1 MAKGFGDQKI
11 SPQAYI
17 KFLDKVLQATKESK
31 GNKKV
36 VYPLLQ
42 ANLDKLDDNFAKE
55 LRRRVK
61 VRRAE
66 VRLSQESDI
75 AAVIG
80 NFSNLIVEF
89 PRGSRANNIEIAI
102 VCCQNALE
110 IYTREAFPDSW
121 AMAQMNLGNAYRDRI
136 RGEKAQNLEDAIT
149 CFRHALE
156 IYTRDAFP
164 DHWAMTKMN
173 FGAAYSDRIRG
184 EKAQNLEDA
193 IACYQ
198 NALEIYTRSAFRN
211 DWAMTQM
218 NLGAAYRN
226 RIRGEKAQNL
236 EDAITCFRE
245 ALKVYTR
252 SAFPNYW
259 AKTQVNLG
267 NAYGDRIR
275 GEKAQNL
282 EDAIACFQNALE
294 IYTRKAFPDDW
305 AMTKMNLG
313 NAYGDRIRGEKA
325 QNLEDAITCFRN
337 ALEVYTRDAFPDD
350 WAKTKMNLGVAYRNR
365 IGGEKAQNLE
375 DAITCFRNAL
385 EVYTRDT
392 FPDDWAKTKINLG
405 NAYHNRIGGEKAQ
418 NLEAAITCF
427 RNALEIYTRD
437 TFPDHWARVQ
447 INLGNAYNKRI
458 EGEKAQNIEDA
469 IACYGNALEVHT
481 RDAFPDHWAKAQ
493 KNLGIT
499 YQDEQ
504 QFDNA
509 YTAFKTAIDTVE
521 LLRDEIISG
530 SGIEE
535 DKEKLAEEWN
545 KLYQRMVEV
554 CLELGEINQA
564 IEYVER
570 SKTRN
575 LVELILTRDF
585 HNIFPT
591 ETATQLQQLQ
601 KQIAINQ
608 KRLQT
613 GAADDRTNLVQ
624 RLSEQRKQHNDLQ
637 DKYLPIGSSFQFQQF
652 QATLD
657 EHTAIIEF
665 YLTNEQILTFIITRH
680 SQQPIIL
687 KSDSE
692 NLRKLERF
700 KNGYFR
706 AYDNPKFHWQRRL
719 NTRLKL
725 LAKIL
730 RIDEIIKQIPKQCH
744 QLVLIPHRYLHLFPL
759 QALPVTTQA
768 GDKSQCL
775 LDYFPQGVR
784 YAPSCQLLQL
794 VQNRERPNFTKL
806 FAIQNPTN
814 DLTYTDIE
822 VETIQNYFNPKV
834 VLKKQQAT
842 KAEINQ
848 TSLNNFDCLHFSC
861 HGQFNFDNPRK
872 SALVLAGARL
882 QGTKPS
888 SERYISLRDG
898 ELYDLDK
905 CLTLETIFT
914 LNLKQCRLVTL
925 SACETGL
932 IKPNS
937 ISDEYIGLPS
947 GFLVAGSSSVVASL
961 WRVRDLSTAFLMIK
975 FYQNLNSGMSV
986 AVALNQA
993 QIWMRNT
1000 TQEELL
1006 KWTKDLPVDAESKD
1020 PFQEELDWYN
1030 PEEKP
1035 FQDPKHWAAF
1045 CAIGQ

>member
-1 MAKGFGDQKI
+1 MTKGFGDKKI
-11 SPQAYI
+11 SRQAYI

-31 GNKKV
+31 ANKKV
-36 VYPLLQ
+36 VYPLLR

-55 LRRRVK
+55 LGRWLK

-66 VRLSQESDI
+66 VKLSQESSI

-80 NFSNLIVEF
+80 NFSNLIQEF
-89 PRGSRANNIEIAI
+89 PMGSLADNIEIAFTGY
-102 VCCQNALE
+102 QAALK
-110 IYTREAFPDSW
+110 IFTRKAFPDDW
-121 AMAQMNLGNAYRDRI
+121 AKTQINLGNAYTDRI
-136 RGEKAQNLEDAIT
+136 ER
-149 CFRHALE
+149 
-156 IYTRDAFP
+156 
-164 DHWAMTKMN
+164 
-173 FGAAYSDRIRG
+173 

-198 NALEIYTRSAFRN
+198 NALEVFTRKAFPDDWAKTQINLGNAYRDRIEGEKAQNLEDSIAYSRNALEIYTRKAFPDDWAKTQVNLGAAYLYRIEGEKAQNLEDSIAYFQNALEIYTRKAFPNEWAKTQMNLGNAYLYRIEGEKVQNLEDSIAYFQNALEIHTRKALPN

-218 NLGAAYRN
+218 NLGAAY
-226 RIRGEKAQNL
+226 
-236 EDAITCFRE
+236 F
-245 ALKVYTR
+245 Y
-252 SAFPNYW
+252 
-259 AKTQVNLG
+259 
-267 NAYGDRIR
+267 RIR

-294 IYTRKAFPDDW
+294 IYTREAFPDYW
-305 AMTKMNLG
+305 ATTQMNLG
-313 NAYGDRIRGEKA
+313 AAYTNRIEGEKA
-325 QNLEDAITCFRN
+325 QNLEDAIAYYRN
-337 ALEVYTRDAFPDD
+337 ALEVYTRDAFPDH
-350 WAKTKMNLGVAYRNR
+350 WARTQMNLGIAY
-365 IGGEKAQNLE
+365 QN
-375 DAITCFRNAL
+375 
-385 EVYTRDT
+385 
-392 FPDDWAKTKINLG
+392 
-405 NAYHNRIGGEKAQ
+405 
-418 NLEAAITCF
+418 
-427 RNALEIYTRD
+427 
-437 TFPDHWARVQ
+437 AR
-447 INLGNAYNKRI
+447 
-458 EGEKAQNIEDA
+458 
-469 IACYGNALEVHT
+469 
-481 RDAFPDHWAKAQ
+481 
-493 KNLGIT
+493 
-499 YQDEQ
+499 
-504 QFDNA
+504 QFDKA
-509 YTAFKTAIDTVE
+509 YTAFQTAIETVE
-521 LLRDEIISG
+521 SLRDEIISG

-535 DKEKLAEEWN
+535 YKEKLAEKWN
-545 KLYQRMVEV
+545 KLYLGMVKV

-564 IEYVER
+564 LEYVER

-585 HNIFPT
+585 YNIFPT
-591 ETATQLQQLQ
+591 EVATQLQQLQ
-601 KQIAINQ
+601 EQITINQ

-624 RLSEQRKQHNDLQ
+624 HLSELRKQRNDLQ
-637 DKYLPIGSSFQFQQF
+637 DSCLPIGSGFQFQQF

-657 EHTAIIEF
+657 EDTAIIEF
-665 YLTNEQILTFIITRH
+665 YLTKEQILTFVITPQ
-680 SQQPIIL
+680 SQQPIVL
-687 KSDSE
+687 KSNLE
-692 NLRKLERF
+692 NLRKL
-700 KNGYFR
+700 KNWIISYSR
-706 AYDNPKFHWQRRL
+706 AYYIQKFHWQRRL

-730 RIDEIIKQIPKQCH
+730 RIDEIIKQIPKQCN
-744 QLVLIPHRYLHLFPL
+744 QLVIIPHLFLHLFPL
-759 QALPVTTQA
+759 QALPLTTQA
-768 GDKSQCL
+768 GDRNQCL

>member
-1 MAKGFGDQKI
+1 MAKGFGDKKI
-11 SPQAYI
+11 SRQAYI
-17 KFLDKVLQATKESK
+17 KFLDKVLQATEESK

-36 VYPLLQ
+36 VYPLLR
-42 ANLDKLDDNFAKE
+42 ANLDKLDENLAKE
-55 LRRRVK
+55 LRRWLK

-80 NFSNLIVEF
+80 NFSTLIKNF
-89 PRGSRANNIEIAI
+89 PLGSRANNIEIAI
-102 VCCQNALE
+102 VCYQNALE
-110 IYTREAFPDSW
+110 IFTRKAFPNYW
-121 AMAQMNLGNAYRDRI
+121 ARAQINL
-136 RGEKAQNLEDAIT
+136 
-149 CFRHALE
+149 
-156 IYTRDAFP
+156 
-164 DHWAMTKMN
+164 
-173 FGAAYSDRIRG
+173 GAAYTDRIRG

-193 IACYQ
+193 IACFQ
-198 NALEIYTRSAFRN
+198 NALEIFQRDAFPDN
-211 DWAMTQM
+211 WAKTQR
-218 NLGAAYRN
+218 NLGAAYLY
-226 RIRGEKAQNL
+226 RIE
-236 EDAITCFRE
+236 
-245 ALKVYTR
+245 
-252 SAFPNYW
+252 
-259 AKTQVNLG
+259 
-267 NAYGDRIR
+267 

-305 AMTKMNLG
+305 AKTQVNLG
-313 NAYGDRIRGEKA
+313 NAYRNIIEGEKTQNLEDAIACYQNALEIFSRKAFPDDWAKTQVNLGAAYLYRIEGEKAQNLEDAIACFQNALEIYTRKAFPDDWAKTKIHLGAAYLYRIEGEKA
-325 QNLEDAITCFRN
+325 QNLEDAITCF
-337 ALEVYTRDAFPDD
+337 
-350 WAKTKMNLGVAYRNR
+350 
-365 IGGEKAQNLE
+365 Q
-375 DAITCFRNAL
+375 
-385 EVYTRDT
+385 
-392 FPDDWAKTKINLG
+392 
-405 NAYHNRIGGEKAQ
+405 
-418 NLEAAITCF
+418 
-427 RNALEIYTRD
+427 NALEI
-437 TFPDHWARVQ
+437 
-447 INLGNAYNKRI
+447 
-458 EGEKAQNIEDA
+458 
-469 IACYGNALEVHT
+469 HT
-481 RDAFPDHWAKAQ
+481 RKAFPDNWAMTQ
-493 KNLGIT
+493 MNLGIA
-499 YQDEQ
+499 YQYAR
-504 QFDNA
+504 QFDKA
-509 YTAFKTAIDTVE
+509 YTAFQTAIETVE
-521 LLRDEIISG
+521 SLRDEIISG

-535 DKEKLAEEWN
+535 YKEKLAEKWN
-545 KLYQRMVEV
+545 KLYLHMVQV

-564 IEYVER
+564 LEYVER
-570 SKTRN
+570 SKARN

-591 ETATQLQQLQ
+591 EVVTQLQQLQ
-601 KQIAINQ
+601 EQIAINQ

-624 RLSEQRKQHNDLQ
+624 RLSELRKQRNDLQ

-657 EHTAIIEF
+657 EDTAIIEF
-665 YLTNEQILTFIITRH
+665 YLTNEQILTFIINCH
-680 SQQPIIL
+680 SQQPIVL
-687 KSDSE
+687 KSNSE